1 MRVECIGHATL
12 ILGDCRGVMSDMQVD
27 SIVTDPVWPNCPPDT
42 VPGSNDPL
50 GLWET
55 ACNRMPVHKRATVV
69 MRCDSDPRF
78 LAAYRWHPFFRVMVL
93 PYVMPG
99 YLGRVL
105 GGDEF
110 AYWFGAPPALAD
122 GRRVVPGRGPLVQPG
137 GRPPNGHPMSRAQ
150 AHFDWLLHWASDP
163 GETVLDPFMGSGT
176 TGVACARLGRRFIG
190 IEIDPGYFDIA
201 CRRIEQAERQADLFV
216 PRPPATPQEELL

>member
-1 MRVECIGHATL
+1 MTGRIEQIGNAVLFH
-12 ILGDCRGVMSDMQVD
+12 GDCREIMSSIVGVDV
-27 SIVTDPVWPNCPPDT
+27 IVTDPVWPNCPAGAIIGADRPWE
-42 VPGSNDPL
+42 
-50 GLWET
+50 LWAEAV
-55 ACNRMPVHKRATVV
+55 ACMPERQRVVVV

-78 LAAYRWHPFFRVMVL
+78 LSVLPEKRFVRVIHL

-110 AYWFGAPPALAD
+110 AYWFGEPIAVAKNRRVIPGRAPP
-122 GRRVVPGRGPLVQPG
+122 VQPG

-150 AHFDWLLHWASDP
+150 AHFDWLLYWCSDP

-176 TGVACARLGRRFIG
+176 TGVACDKLNRPFVG
-190 IEIDPGYFDIA
+190 IEIDETYFDIA
-201 CRRIEQAERQADLFV
+201 CRRIEA
-216 PRPPATPQEELL
+216 ATKQGELLPSLAAAD